1 MGLKVSNQYKELLE
15 VLTEITKQDS
25 TGQCLN
31 LAGIT
36 QSDIDGINNKSL
48 SESLQKAQIE
58 YVVKYGVESDT
69 IASFIKAL
77 NSKSFD
83 TDPNVVEEKMEVA
96 VDCLNS
102 QPPTL

>member
-1 MGLKVSNQYKELLE
+1 MSNQYKELSE
-15 VLTEITKQDS
+15 VLAEITKQDS

-48 SESLQKAQIE
+48 SESLQEAQIA
-58 YVVKYGVESDT
+58 YVVKFGVESNS
-69 IASFIKAL
+69 IASYIKAL
-77 NSKSFD
+77 NNKSFD
-83 TDPNVVEEKMEVA
+83 TDPKVVEDKVEVA

-102 QPPTL
+102 QTPTP

>member
-1 MGLKVSNQYKELLE
+1 MSNQYKELSE
-15 VLTEITKQDS
+15 VLAEITKQDS

-48 SESLQKAQIE
+48 SESLQEAQIA
-58 YVVKYGVESDT
+58 YVVKFGVESNS
-69 IASFIKAL
+69 IASYIKAL
-77 NSKSFD
+77 NNKSFD
-83 TDPNVVEEKMEVA
+83 TDPKVVEDKVEVA

-102 QPPTL
+102 QTPTL

>member
-1 MGLKVSNQYKELLE
+1 MSNQYKELSE
-15 VLTEITKQDS
+15 VLAEITKQDS

-48 SESLQKAQIE
+48 SESLQEAQIA
-58 YVVKYGVESDT
+58 YVVKYGVESDS

-77 NSKSFD
+77 NNKSFD
-83 TDPNVVEEKMEVA
+83 DTDPKVVEDKVEVA

-102 QPPTL
+102 QTPTP

>member
-1 MGLKVSNQYKELLE
+1 MSNQYKELSE

-25 TGQCLN
+25 AGQCLD

-36 QSDIDGINNKSL
+36 QNDIDGINNKSL
-48 SESLQKAQIE
+48 SESLQDAQIA
-58 YVVKYGVESDT
+58 YVVKYGVESNS

-77 NSKSFD
+77 NNKSFD
-83 TDPNVVEEKMEVA
+83 TDPNIVEEKVEVA

-102 QPPTL
+102 QNSQPPTL